1 MKFGMCSHLSPD
13 AISTNRCREIGI
25 PSSRIKTFRNMKFVN
40 EVEKLSENE
49 KSKLKVYLGSNN
61 DDMILLGSSTWDS
74 EEEMQLKAFKK
85 CKNIY

>member
-1 MKFGMCSHLSPD
+1 
-13 AISTNRCREIGI
+13 
-25 PSSRIKTFRNMKFVN
+25 MKFVN

-61 DDMILLGSSTWDS
+61 DDMILLGSSAWDS

>member
-1 MKFGMCSHLSPD
+1 MKFD
-13 AISTNRCREIGI
+13 
-25 PSSRIKTFRNMKFVN
+25 N

-74 EEEMQLKAFKK
+74 EEEMQLKAVKK
-85 CKNIY
+85 SKNIDKRWNIEF